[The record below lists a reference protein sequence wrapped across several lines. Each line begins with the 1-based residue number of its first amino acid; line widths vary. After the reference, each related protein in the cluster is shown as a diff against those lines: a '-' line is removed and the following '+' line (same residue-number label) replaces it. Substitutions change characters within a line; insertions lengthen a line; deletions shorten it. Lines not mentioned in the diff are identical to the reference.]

1 MKRLKCLIELVG
13 NNPDSGTSKSPWR
26 IYNIGSHVPVK
37 LMAYIELLEQALG
50 REIEKV
56 LMPLQPGD
64 VIGTFAEIDDL
75 IKDFDYKPQ
84 ISINHG
90 IRILQNGLNT
100 SINSKQLLFL

>member
-1 MKRLKCLIELVG
+1 
-13 NNPDSGTSKSPWR
+13 
-26 IYNIGSHVPVK
+26 
-37 LMAYIELLEQALG
+37 
-50 REIEKV
+50 
-56 LMPLQPGD
+56 MPLQPGD

>member
-50 REIEKV
+50 AR
-56 LMPLQPGD
+56 
-64 VIGTFAEIDDL
+64 
-75 IKDFDYKPQ
+75 
-84 ISINHG
+84 N
-90 IRILQNGLNT
+90 
-100 SINSKQLLFL
+100 